1 MKEIVVLI
9 KRAIWAGCEPV
20 RGVWGLVHYGIGHVR
35 RVRSHVRR
43 IWLCADPH
51 AHSGRE
57 AVYVNYDRRGII
69 HDYVFSQVE
78 DLAEAGYRVTFA
90 SNSPRIDPK
99 DIETLRP
106 LCRQIVWCRNVGYDF
121 GAYKDGIAAV
131 GDLDRLD
138 TLLIMNDSVYGPFR
152 SLRTLL
158 SAMDQTNTDF
168 WGITDSW
175 QHNYHIQSYFVVFFQ
190 SALRTPEFRTFWRR
204 MPYVNL
210 KSWVIRNCEVKLTQ
224 ILARKK
230 LKARVLAPYWTV
242 VKRAL
247 EKLDGMTS
255 EFPDGYEKFMTR
267 KRREIINGLALN
279 PTYTLWDTLILDF
292 DCPFL
297 KREVINTRT
306 KNQPLA
312 WQWQDVIEKS
322 SDYDTELIWRHLKT
336 L

>member
-1 MKEIVVLI
+1 MREIIVFI
-9 KRAIWAGCEPV
+9 KSAIRAYGGAVGA
-20 RGVWGLVHYGIGHVR
+20 VWGLAHYGIGHAR
-35 RVRSHVRR
+35 RLRSHVRK
-43 IWLCADPH
+43 IWMCADPH
-51 AHSGRE
+51 SRSGRE
-57 AVYVNYDRRGII
+57 AVYVTYDPRGII

-90 SNSPRIDPK
+90 SNSPKLAAK
-99 DIETLRP
+99 DIETLHP
-106 LCRQIVWCRNVGYDF
+106 FCRQIVWRRNVGYDF
-121 GAYKDGIAAV
+121 GAYKDGIAAI

-138 TLLIMNDSVYGPFR
+138 NLLIMNDSVYGPFR

-190 SALRTPEFRTFWRR
+190 SALRTPEFRKFWRR

-247 EKLDGMTS
+247 QKLDGMAS
-255 EFPDGYEKFMTR
+255 ELPDSYEKFMTR
-267 KRREIINGLALN
+267 KRGEIIAGLALN
-279 PTYTLWDTLILDF
+279 PTYVLWDTLILDF

-306 KNQPLA
+306 RNQPLA
-312 WQWQDVIEKS
+312 WQWQDVITKS
-322 SDYDTELIWRHLKT
+322 SDYDTELIWRHLHT